1 MKKFDVLVAGGGFA
15 GTAAAISAARGGK
28 KVMLF
33 DKFNAPGGAAAVN
46 LVTPFMPY
54 WTINKE
60 RNKREY
66 LTGGIFSEIVGKLR
80 ELGAMEGDDKFSDE
94 YLKLVLN
101 RMIKEAGVTV
111 LYHAYLKDVEKEG
124 KSIKSIKSV
133 TVSALGQDIKIA
145 ADTFIDATGDGVLSY
160 LAGCSFML
168 GRNGDNLCQP
178 MTLCFRVANVDVG
191 RFYAEMPEMQ
201 KLYKEK
207 QSSGE
212 IRNPREN
219 ILTFVVPAKGII
231 HFNTTRVVKLNPTDP
246 FDVTEAEFA
255 AREQVFELFDLLKAS
270 FSSMKDADLIMTAAG
285 IGVRESRM
293 IEGEH
298 ILTAN
303 DLKECTKF
311 PDSVARG
318 NYDIDIHNPEGTG
331 TSHYYFAPGE
341 YYTIP
346 YRSLTVKDADNLLVA
361 GRCISADHEAQA
373 SIRIMPI
380 CASTGEAA
388 GIAASLAPGGKV
400 KEVDIKALRERLTAS
415 GALI

>member
-1 MKKFDVLVAGGGFA
+1 MKKFDVLVAGTGFA

-28 KVMLF
+28 KVILF

-124 KSIKSIKSV
+124 KSIKSV
-133 TVSALGQDIKIA
+133 TVSALGQEIKIA

-388 GIAASLAPGGKV
+388 GIAASLAPGGRV
-400 KEVDIKALRERLTAS
+400 KEVDIKALREKLKTA

>member
-124 KSIKSIKSV
+124 KSIKSV
-133 TVSALGQDIKIA
+133 TVSALGQEIKIA

-331 TSHYYFAPGE
+331 TSHYYFAPEE

>member
-111 LYHAYLKDVEKEG
+111 LYHTYLKDVEKEG
-124 KSIKSIKSV
+124 KSIKSV
-133 TVSALGQDIKIA
+133 TVSALGQEIKIA

>member
-28 KVMLF
+28 KVILF

-124 KSIKSIKSV
+124 KSIKSV
-133 TVSALGQDIKIA
+133 TVSALGQEIKIA

-168 GRNGDNLCQP
+168 GRKGDNLCQP

>member
-101 RMIKEAGVTV
+101 RMIKDAGVTV

-124 KSIKSIKSV
+124 KSIKSV
-133 TVSALGQDIKIA
+133 TVSALGQEIKIA

-168 GRNGDNLCQP
+168 GRKGDNLCQP

>member
-124 KSIKSIKSV
+124 KSIKSV

-168 GRNGDNLCQP
+168 GRKGDNLCQP

-388 GIAASLAPGGKV
+388 GIAASLAPGGNV

>member
-28 KVMLF
+28 KVILF

-111 LYHAYLKDVEKEG
+111 LYHAYLKEVEKEG
-124 KSIKSIKSV
+124 KSIKSV

-178 MTLCFRVANVDVG
+178 MTLCFRVANVDIG

-311 PDSVARG
+311 TDSVARG

>member
-28 KVMLF
+28 KVILF

-124 KSIKSIKSV
+124 KSIKSV

-168 GRNGDNLCQP
+168 GRKGDNLCQP

>member
-28 KVMLF
+28 KVILF
-33 DKFNAPGGAAAVN
+33 DKFNALGGAAAVN

-124 KSIKSIKSV
+124 KSIKSV
-133 TVSALGQDIKIA
+133 TVSALGQEIKIA

-168 GRNGDNLCQP
+168 GRKGDNLCQP

-388 GIAASLAPGGKV
+388 GIAASLAPGGKI
-400 KEVDIKALRERLTAS
+400 KEVDISALRERLTAS

>member
-124 KSIKSIKSV
+124 KSIKSV

-331 TSHYYFAPGE
+331 TSHYYFVPGE

>member
-33 DKFNAPGGAAAVN
+33 DKFNALGGAAGVN

-124 KSIKSIKSV
+124 KSIKSV
-133 TVSALGQDIKIA
+133 TLSALGQDIKIA

-178 MTLCFRVANVDVG
+178 MTLCFRAANVDVG

-331 TSHYYFAPGE
+331 TSHYYFATGE

>member
-1 MKKFDVLVAGGGFA
+1 MKKFDVLVAGTGFA

-124 KSIKSIKSV
+124 KSIKSV
-133 TVSALGQDIKIA
+133 TVSALGQEIKIA

-255 AREQVFELFDLLKAS
+255 AREQVFELFDLLKAN

-388 GIAASLAPGGKV
+388 GIAASLAPGGRV
-400 KEVDIKALRERLTAS
+400 KEVDIKALREKLKTA

>member
-111 LYHAYLKDVEKEG
+111 LYHAYLKDVEKEE
-124 KSIKSIKSV
+124 KSIKSV
-133 TVSALGQDIKIA
+133 TVSALGQEIKIA

-346 YRSLTVKDADNLLVA
+346 YRSLTVKDVDNLLVA

-388 GIAASLAPGGKV
+388 GIAASLAPGGRV
-400 KEVDIKALRERLTAS
+400 KYVDIAALREKLKTA

>member
-1 MKKFDVLVAGGGFA
+1 MEKFDVLVAGGGFA

-28 KVMLF
+28 RVMLF
-33 DKFNAPGGAAAVN
+33 DKFNAPGGAAGVN

-54 WTINKE
+54 WTLNKE
-60 RNKREY
+60 TKKREY
-66 LTGGIFSEIVGKLR
+66 LTGGIFSEIVAKLR
-80 ELGAMEGDDKFSDE
+80 ELGAIDGDDRFSDE

-101 RMIKEAGVTV
+101 RMVKEAGVKV
-111 LYHAYLKDVEKEG
+111 LYHAYLKSVEKEG
-124 KSIKSIKSV
+124 RRIESV

-178 MTLCFRVANVDVG
+178 MTLCFRAANVDVG

-207 QSSGE
+207 QESGE
-212 IRNPREN
+212 IKNPREN

-246 FDVTEAEFA
+246 FDVTEAEFS
-255 AREQVFELFDLLKAS
+255 AREQVFELFDLLKAN
-270 FSSMKDADLIMTAAG
+270 FSSMKNADLIATAAE

-293 IEGEH
+293 IKGEY

-341 YYTIP
+341 YYTVP
-346 YRSLTVKDADNLLVA
+346 YRALTAKDMDNLLVA

-388 GIAASLAPGGKV
+388 GTAAFLAPGGRV
-400 KEVDIKALRERLTAS
+400 KEVDISALREKLKAA
-415 GALI
+415 GAII